1 MFVRAALIF
10 LSSLLA
16 SDAALAEAT
25 PRGGPR
31 DIRIRYAAYDEQQV
45 FRIETDLRHSTT
57 IQFGQGERFNA
68 VIVGDT
74 ESFQVDPIPELGNV
88 LTIKPHVQNA
98 STNMTV
104 ITNRRTY
111 SFHLREGSIPGKT
124 GMFFEVRFRYPDDDR
139 KKQLANAQPKGFQ
152 APRSYNYKAAGKADF
167 RPTSVYDDGRFT
179 YFTFSET
186 GRQPAIFKADN
197 QGRERTIN
205 WTQQGNTVRVSGVN
219 AYWTLRLGE
228 TAICIYRDA
237 KALSQGGT

>member
-1 MFVRAALIF
+1 MRPTLLALCLIF
-10 LSSLLA
+10 A
-16 SDAALAEAT
+16 PAIVGAEAT
-25 PRGGPR
+25 PQGGPK
-31 DIRIRYAAYDEQQV
+31 DIRIRYAVYDEQQV

-57 IQFGQGERFNA
+57 IQFGRGERFEA

-111 SFHLREGSIPGKT
+111 SFHLREGSIPGRT
-124 GMFFEVRFRYPDDDR
+124 GMFFEVRFRYPEDER
-139 KKQLANAQPKGFQ
+139 RTRGSSSQPKGFQ
-152 APRSYNYKAAGKADF
+152 APRTYSYKIAGDGDF
-167 RPTSVYDDGRFT
+167 RPVSVYDDGRFT

-186 GRQPAIFKADN
+186 GRQPAIFKADSR
-197 QGRERTIN
+197 GRERTVN

-219 AYWTLRLGE
+219 VYWTLRLGE
-228 TAICIYRDA
+228 EALCIYRDT
-237 KALSQGGT
+237 SVIYVSN